1 MSKKT
6 NKKIAAAAVVAT
18 MVTQNIQPLFALEE
32 VNTELPM
39 AKDLIISEYVE
50 GSSNN
55 KAIEIYNGTGET
67 VNLSDYSV
75 ELYLNGSKEAGK
87 K

>member
-6 NKKIAAAAVVAT
+6 NKKIAVAAVVAT

-39 AKDLIISEYVE
+39 AKDLII
-50 GSSNN
+50 
-55 KAIEIYNGTGET
+55 
-67 VNLSDYSV
+67 
-75 ELYLNGSKEAGK
+75 
-87 K
+87 